1 MVNTVSA
8 AAAVC
13 TGNNLLQSMMVDP
26 ESSNEKSSD
35 KNSEENPDVAKP
47 ISANQISANVVEI
60 TFDIPVEKEHAIKV
74 GNYWVRSTQEEKPTG
89 IATVGK
95 NEKIK
100 CQ

>member
-35 KNSEENPDVAKP
+35 KNSEENPDVPKP
-47 ISANQISANVVEI
+47 VSANQI
-60 TFDIPVEKEHAIKV
+60 
-74 GNYWVRSTQEEKPTG
+74 
-89 IATVGK
+89 
-95 NEKIK
+95 
-100 CQ
+100 

>member
-8 AAAVC
+8 VAAVC

-47 ISANQISANVVEI
+47 ISANQISANAVEI
-60 TFDIPVEKEHAIKV
+60 TFDIPVEKEHVIKIE
-74 GNYWVRSTQEEKPTG
+74 N
-89 IATVGK
+89 
-95 NEKIK
+95 
-100 CQ
+100 